1 MKGVRGWGNFTCH
14 PKSIDEELSFKN
26 VEIQIHILADTELVK
41 YDNEDGDLIKVSSLV
56 DTLYLRF
63 TTSLLH
69 FFGLLIVGIW
79 GTKQTQISNYKQSLY
94 FED

>member
-1 MKGVRGWGNFTCH
+1 MVRLKGVRGWGNLICH

-26 VEIQIHILADTELVK
+26 VEIQIHILADIELVK
-41 YDNEDGDLIKVSSLV
+41 YDNEDGDLIKVSILV

-69 FFGLLIVGIW
+69 FF
-79 GTKQTQISNYKQSLY
+79 
-94 FED
+94 

>member
-1 MKGVRGWGNFTCH
+1 MKGMWGWGNFTCH

-26 VEIQIHILADTELVK
+26 VEIQIHILADIELVK
-41 YDNEDGDLIKVSSLV
+41 YDNEDGDLIKVFILV

-69 FFGLLIVGIW
+69 LFGLLKFGELS
-79 GTKQTQISNYKQSLY
+79 KPK
-94 FED
+94 